1 MNIGYHYYTIKTL
14 AVKAGFGEEDAQI
27 IAFYSQMIDDFVLS
41 NVLLLN
47 SCPPDFFL
55 KNGLAKK
62 VGEQEWMFLPCPTGI
77 DMIKSVSHNYQRH
90 TLVPFHFIPIVPLP
104 EIERKQNEKK
114 QNEVGPQAVEDMQ
127 TAQSF
132 NRLAYRCQRADLSLD
147 MLIVELL
154 YQAVEAAKQ
163 EKSHKN
169 LMRLG
174 MTLHTYADTY
184 AHCNFSG
191 LHGYENE
198 ARVKNA
204 WKSDGSPGISEA
216 EIFFFKDLPSI
227 GHGNV
232 GSVPDIC
239 TYRISYAMK
248 SSPKSGLDYI
258 VERDNAQFFSECSRD
273 IFHLLCTI
281 TGKKISDDREWDELR
296 ANLIKAQTVKKDEK
310 KYLTP
315 SWNQVFP
322 HISYEYSKNVYF
334 MLDMIVEEMEGYLLD
349 SPGERVAQEVL
360 KDAFSCEGNQHR
372 NRCQVRL
379 NNATQ
384 EFFDYN
390 ELAYKR
396 VKAVTGEYRSQILS

>member
-14 AVKAGFGEEDAQI
+14 AVRAGFGEEEAQI

-55 KNGLAKK
+55 KNNLAKK
-62 VGEQEWMFLPCPTGI
+62 VGEQEWLFWPCPTGI
-77 DMIKSVSHNYQRH
+77 DMIKSVSHNYERH
-90 TLVPFHFIPIVPLP
+90 TLVPFHFIPITTLP
-104 EIERKQNEKK
+104 DIERKQSNSNGEM
-114 QNEVGPQAVEDMQ
+114 QPAEEMQSVG
-127 TAQSF
+127 SF
-132 NRLAYRCQRADLSLD
+132 DRLAYRCQKADLSYD

-154 YQAVEAAKQ
+154 YQAVEAAKK

-174 MTLHTYADTY
+174 MILHTFADTY

-191 LHGYENE
+191 FHGYENE
-198 ARVKNA
+198 AKVKNA
-204 WKSDGSPGISEA
+204 WKHDGSPGISEA
-216 EIFFFKDLPSI
+216 EIFFFKELPSI

-232 GSVPDIC
+232 GTVPDIC
-239 TYRISYAMK
+239 TYRIAYAMK

-281 TGKKISDDREWDELR
+281 TGKKVLDDREWNELR
-296 ANLIKAQTVKKDEK
+296 EKLIKAQTVKKDEK

-315 SWNQVFP
+315 SWSQTFP
-322 HISYEYSKNVYF
+322 DISYEYSKNIYF
-334 MLDMIVEEMEGYLLD
+334 MLDMIVEEMEGLLLD
-349 SPGERVAQEVL
+349 SPRERVAQEVL

-372 NRCQVRL
+372 NGCQVRL
-379 NNATQ
+379 NNVTQ

-390 ELAYKR
+390 ELAYER
-396 VKAVTGEYRSQILS
+396 VKAVTGEYRSQIFI